1 MQIAE
6 CNAPVAKN
14 IAEVIENKGLKQIYI
29 AKKAGYSPQ
38 EFNDML
44 NGRRLIKVNDI
55 ARISSVLSLQ
65 IQRIRSSKEQ
75 KECLTELPD

>member
-1 MQIAE
+1 MRIAE

-44 NGRRLIKVNDI
+44 NGRRLIKVNDRSDSDSRRRG
-55 ARISSVLSLQ
+55 ARKQ
-65 IQRIRSSKEQ
+65 GRI
-75 KECLTELPD
+75 L

>member
-55 ARISSVLSLQ
+55 ARISSVLDVDVN
-65 IQRIRSSKEQ
+65 
-75 KECLTELPD
+75 CLYGMEKGEG

>member
-6 CNAPVAKN
+6 CNAPVAKH
-14 IAEVIENKGLKQIYI
+14 ITGVIESKGLKQIYI

-44 NGRRLIKVNDI
+44 NGRRLIKANDI
-55 ARISSVLSLQ
+55 ARISSVLDVDVN
-65 IQRIRSSKEQ
+65 
-75 KECLTELPD
+75 CLYGIEKGEG